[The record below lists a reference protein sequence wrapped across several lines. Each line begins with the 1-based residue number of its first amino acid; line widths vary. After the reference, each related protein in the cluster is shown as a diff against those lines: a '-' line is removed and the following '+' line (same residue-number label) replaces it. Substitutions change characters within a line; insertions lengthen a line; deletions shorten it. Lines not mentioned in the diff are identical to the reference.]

1 MLLPARPGVILAR
14 SVVLVALLAVAA
26 WAGPA
31 RAADVPVENEADY
44 QRLLDA
50 IRATEYTRQGY
61 LEGEANPRMVAAIA
75 GLWAFAERNPLATPE
90 QFSLFVAA
98 YDDALAAAVP
108 GDDRLA
114 SAGSVLT
121 ALNAARVSSAG
132 VLAGTDT
139 RVGRRAMELLGVGL
153 PGLESFERSQLR
165 MARFDLGSVQRWI
178 NRSETADALTGVLAG
193 VSPAGDRAEGL
204 SAAAEAYLESLGY
217 TPMLGVTDPAQIE
230 VNAGLA
236 GLPDYAGFVAIR
248 DDPGAHAALES
259 EVFGAIEDIQTDAE
273 DRLAAI
279 GTAEIPDG
287 LGLDSVAIFA
297 AAADPNHPDHAAA
310 LQFLEDRR
318 QAVVDSIRQTSDER
332 SAVFARTMLLQ
343 QSAYP
348 DVVYAAENARSF
360 AGLQLQVNNELAV
373 AQQSLAIVGSLGEL
387 GAAYATGNVFAG
399 VTATANLVSGVLGLA
414 DLLGDGPPSVDQQIF
429 DQITALR
436 QQVED
441 LRVQMNA
448 RFDIV
453 DAKLDV
459 IYDTMIAAFGLLQDG
474 INTLLADIASVRS
487 SLDRIEAALFGF
499 AQNLLLVD
507 LTAQTDAVLDYR
519 AKTGFDLAY
528 ADQSPSFTGG
538 ASGLTTFATFT
549 AQTSAFAG
557 PDNNQPM
564 SLTLDNAADLL
575 SGDAV
580 VSRLLNDFRRVPPG
594 LVTTDGTPVVGPIVS
609 GRVAAPAPWS
619 QAAAA
624 YAQLSRESPWYFAYM
639 LRNQQDAPG
648 GNPAQIDQIIGQ
660 GERIALLASATRG
673 REDLFN
679 ALLQRASDGMVGAQ
693 AAIDDLIDQ
702 ELTDRGFMNSN
713 ARIDPWGPLGQTASP
728 LIDAIVDVN
737 LDGFSASR
745 ARLELISLSDR
756 GYEISVSDHPVGSSA
771 ASTRDELIGRN
782 VLDRLIRGTT
792 NRPLVALEDRLAE
805 MSPGSSNEFTMEV
818 FIRLDGSN
826 QSVRTIRVVAEVLDD
841 LFGQGQVWGPPVN
854 PVNNGGTWG
863 QMATS
868 AWISFSGGN
877 FQFTMPLGQGD
888 LVGLTFPVQ
897 GVRLSLPFPPGAFY
911 EVDARLRVISD
922 TSSYVSAGA
931 DYYNIQTQLLSN
943 EYSAIRSAVRSEVF
957 ADLGGPGTPLGIAAK
972 GLDNASSL
980 LDGYLT
986 LGASDALGRS
996 EVLRTALRGVPDS
1009 EGLGFRSGDLAE
1021 VIAKAS
1027 DGDDGSLGG
1036 APGVDLPTVGD
1047 HFAQRIAAVGSEI
1060 ALALASDAPS
1070 FPYVEFVLGELRD
1083 LRDNAFRLAI
1093 DDTYLA
1099 VGPIGVDAAEGLMA
1113 NDVGQPGRIDNE
1125 DLAVDLAFFASP
1137 DHAPPANGN
1146 LTVQADGSFTYT
1158 PDPGFEGVDSFTYRL
1173 VAGVGDPDNPVGD
1186 PNVYSEP
1193 ATVVLRVT
1201 ASLCPGDFNGDGL
1214 LNFFDFAG
1222 FVGAFQAQ
1230 DPAADFNGDGQFNF
1244 FDFPAFIDAF
1254 EAGCP

>member
-1 MLLPARPGVILAR
+1 LAVLG
-14 SVVLVALLAVAA
+14 VVLESADAV
-26 WAGPA
+26 
-31 RAADVPVENEADY
+31 DIPVDTEAEY
-44 QRLLDA
+44 AVLLDA

-61 LEGEANPRMVAAIA
+61 LEGQANPRMVASVA

-90 QFSLFVAA
+90 QLAAFVVA
-98 YDDALAAAVP
+98 YDGALAQIVP
-108 GDDRLA
+108 GDERLT

-121 ALNAARVSSAG
+121 ALNAARVASDG
-132 VLAGTDT
+132 VLDGTDT
-139 RVGRRAMELLGVGL
+139 RVGRRAMELVGVSL
-153 PGLESFERSQLR
+153 PGLESFDQSQLR

-193 VSPAGDRAEGL
+193 VDPTGNRVDGL
-204 SAAAEAYLESLGY
+204 AAVAAAYLESLGY
-217 TPMLGVTDPAQIE
+217 TPMLGTVDPAQIE

-236 GLPDYAGFVAIR
+236 GLPDFAGFVAIR
-248 DDPGAHAALES
+248 DDAGAHATLEA
-259 EVFGAIEDIQTDAE
+259 EVFGAIGDIQTDAE

-279 GTAEIPDG
+279 GTAEIPDD
-287 LGLDSVAIFA
+287 LGLNSVAIFA
-297 AAADPNHPDHAAA
+297 AAADPDHPDHAVA

-318 QAVVDSIRQTSDER
+318 QAVVDSIRQTSDDR
-332 SAVFARTMLLQ
+332 AAVFARTMLLR

-360 AGLQLQVNNELAV
+360 AGMQLQVNNELAV

-453 DAKLDV
+453 DAKLDA
-459 IYDTMIAAFGLLQDG
+459 IYDTMITAFGLLQDG
-474 INTLLADIASVRS
+474 INTLLADIATVRS

-528 ADQSPSFTGG
+528 SDQTPSFVGG

-557 PDNNQPM
+557 PDNNAPM
-564 SLTLDNAADLL
+564 SLTLDNASDLL
-575 SGDAV
+575 AGDAV

-594 LVTTDGTPVVGPIVS
+594 LVTTDGTPVVGPIIS
-609 GRVAAPAPWS
+609 GRTAAPAPWS

-639 LRNQQDAPG
+639 LRNQQDAGG
-648 GNPAQIDQIIGQ
+648 GNPAQIEQIIDQ
-660 GERIALLASATRG
+660 GERIALLAEATRG
-673 REDLFN
+673 RDDLFN
-679 ALLQRASDGMVGAQ
+679 ALLQRASDGMVETQ
-693 AAIDDLIDQ
+693 AAIGDLIDL
-702 ELTDRGFMNSN
+702 ELSDRGFMNSN

-728 LIDAIVDVN
+728 LIAAIVDVN

-805 MSPGSSNEFTMEV
+805 ISPGSSNEFTMEV

-841 LFGQGQVWGPPVN
+841 QFGQGLWGPPVN

-863 QMATS
+863 QMANS

-888 LVGLTFPVQ
+888 LVGQTFPVQ
-897 GVRLSLPFPPGAFY
+897 GVRLSLPFPLPGFY

-922 TSSYVSAGA
+922 TSSYESTGA
-931 DYYNIQTQLLSN
+931 DYYNVQTQLLTN
-943 EYSAIRSAVRSEVF
+943 EFSDLRSGIRSKVF
-957 ADLGGPGTPLGIAAK
+957 ADLGSPSTPLGIAAK
-972 GLDNASSL
+972 GLDDASSL

-986 LGASDALGRS
+986 LGASDAFGRS
-996 EVLRTALRGVPDS
+996 EVLRSALRGVPDS

-1021 VIAKAS
+1021 VIAKA
-1027 DGDDGSLGG
+1027 DAGDVGSLGG

-1047 HFAQRIAAVGSEI
+1047 HFAQRIAAVGSEV
-1060 ALALASDAPS
+1060 ALALDAEAPS

-1083 LRDNAFRLAI
+1083 LRDGAFELAV
-1093 DDTYLA
+1093 DDTYL
-1099 VGPIGVDAAEGLMA
+1099 VSGTLSVDAAAGLMA

-1125 DLAVDLAFFASP
+1125 ELMIDLAFLGSP
-1137 DHAPPANGN
+1137 DAIEPANGSV
-1146 LTVQADGSFTYT
+1146 TVFADGSFQYT
-1158 PDPGFEGVDSFTYRL
+1158 PDPGFEGTDSFTYRL
-1173 VAGVGDPDNPVGD
+1173 VAEVGDPANPIGD
-1186 PNVYSEP
+1186 PNLYSVP
-1193 ATVVLRVT
+1193 ATVVVRVS
-1201 ASLCPGDFNGDGL
+1201 ALDCPADFTGDGL
-1214 LNFFDFAG
+1214 LNFFDFA
-1222 FVGAFQAQ
+1222 AFIAAYQAQ
-1230 DPAADFNGDGQFNF
+1230 DPAADFNGDALFNF

-1254 EAGCP
+1254 NAGCP